1 MKRTEMIGP
10 TLALA
15 TQDPKGLLHL
25 LESGVRQEVRVG
37 GTLAQLLCDQIGIP
51 RDYLDDRIQTL
62 FLNAKAVDN
71 ADTARVTDGAVI
83 ALSAAMPG
91 LVGATLRKGGTFSGL
106 RAAISQEEA
115 TGAEELTLGTITLK
129 LFNLVAREMGL
140 DLLARGVVFPGRRLA
155 DFFATAAPADLQI
168 HLGEGSLDC
177 RKAVDLCSQH
187 QWIGVRLTT
196 G

>member
-177 RKAVDLCSQH
+177 QQAVDLCSQH
-187 QWIGVRLTT
+187 LWIGVRLTT